1 MIRTCLI
8 VLAAFSATA
17 CGFQPAYAPSAYSAG
32 SISIPSIEGR
42 TGHYLRQELVRSLG
56 HGVPGLSSGRLE
68 IAVSEG
74 IENLNFQPDQAASR
88 SDYIASSAWTLYNAD
103 GDAVASG
110 GSREAA
116 SFNFANAAFADIS
129 AQSAAQ
135 ERVAILLARSIRQ
148 DILQQIGQ
156 NSPTSPASSG
166 Q

>member
-1 MIRTCLI
+1 MIRTCI
-8 VLAAFSATA
+8 LAIGMLGVAA
-17 CGFQPAYAPSAYSAG
+17 CGFQPAYAPSSYSGGQIA
-32 SISIPSIEGR
+32 IPEINGR

-56 HGVPGLSSGRLE
+56 HGIPGIESGRLE
-68 IAVSEG
+68 ISVNEG

-88 SDYIASSAWTLYNAD
+88 SDYVAVSSWTLFDAN
-103 GDAVASG
+103 GDQVASG

-135 ERVAILLARSIRQ
+135 ERVAILLARSARQ
-148 DILQQIGQ
+148 QILQQVGRAE
-156 NSPTSPASSG
+156 TTSG